1 MIEVVALLGIL
12 AVLLVFMAP
21 HTGLS
26 AAKLHCVR
34 AAGHVTRCLV
44 GALQPVALLLGS
56 FVIGCA
62 SVHIRP
68 QFETALISQLF
79 ELDCAWLC

>member
-1 MIEVVALLGIL
+1 MIKLVAIL
-12 AVLLVFMAP
+12 AVLLLVMAP
-21 HTGLS
+21 HTGPS
-26 AAKLHCVR
+26 AGKLQCVR
-34 AAGHVTRCLV
+34 AAGHVMRCLV

-62 SVHIRP
+62 SVQIRP
-68 QFETALISQLF
+68 QFETELISQLF